1 MKLQKVMTL
10 GITGVMALSL
20 AACGNKSAT
29 ETHKSTAESSHV
41 TKKHND
47 KKKSSL
53 KIVKNSSKKSST
65 KKNSKSGSSANDNT
79 VLGNSSS
86 SNSTKTSS
94 SNSSNG
100 SAVAAASSSA
110 SSSSAK
116 QSTTRTMSAD
126 DARNLVKEHL
136 SNQRANALQA
146 GKASPNQ
153 PSVDSIDNF
162 TTQNSGNGWTVSG
175 SYNGQ
180 TYTYHVTPNAVTG
193 N

>member
-10 GITGVMALSL
+10 GITGIMALSL

-41 TKKHND
+41 TKKHSD

-53 KIVKNSSKKSST
+53 KIVKSKKSST
-65 KKNSKSGSSANDNT
+65 KKNSKSSASANDNT
-79 VLGNSSS
+79 VLSGSASATNSNKASSTNSNNSS
-86 SNSTKTSS
+86 
-94 SNSSNG
+94 
-100 SAVAAASSSA
+100 VAAASSSSA

-153 PSVDSIDNF
+153 PSVDSIDGF
-162 TTQNSGNGWTVSG
+162 TTQNTGNGWTVSG
-175 SYNGQ
+175 NYNGQ